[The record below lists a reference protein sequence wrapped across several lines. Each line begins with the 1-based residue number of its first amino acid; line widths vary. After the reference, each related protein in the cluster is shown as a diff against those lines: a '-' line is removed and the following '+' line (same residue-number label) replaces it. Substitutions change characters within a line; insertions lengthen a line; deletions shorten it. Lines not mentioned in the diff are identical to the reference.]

1 MNKKKF
7 ITFSLYF
14 VLSPFLVSICH
25 GHTIVENKCPSKV
38 IYTFDSENYVS
49 GKIQKFETK
58 HHLLSVSHFE
68 TPANHP
74 IHELKIA
81 PKNQPDRMIISKFEG
96 VVFEVLKLELDK
108 RGFGEEFLVTDKP
121 SARGYQYSLLPSS
134 SLDTDSVSLE
144 REFSELSEKS
154 IQRYWSLPES
164 YYPMFT
170 DIDDNGECDILNFSE
185 LFQQEFTYP
194 RWYVNPNVY
203 SFNAILGRANLNP
216 KLTRNFVDT
225 LWNDQKYK
233 LAQIRNIIKR
243 SENTMAFSNNMPEF
257 DLGISA
263 TRFLYTAK
271 QVNEFNSALSDL
283 QLLIK
288 EYHQLKV
295 TDGFKVPPLFF
306 HLIPGQKFADF
317 VEMSKK
323 AKIFT
328 EEEMDKIQPIY
339 NMITDTDL
347 TQ

>member
-1 MNKKKF
+1 MRKKKF
-7 ITFSLYF
+7 ITFCLCF
-14 VLSPFLVSICH
+14 VLSPFLGSISH
-25 GHTIVENKCPSKV
+25 GHTIVEDKCPSEV
-38 IYTFDSENYVS
+38 IYTFNSENFVS
-49 GKIQKFETK
+49 GKIQEFETK
-58 HHLLSVSHFE
+58 HHLLSVIHFE

-81 PKNQPDRMIISKFEG
+81 PKNQPDSMIIFKFEG

-108 RGFGEEFLVTDKP
+108 RSFGEEFLVTDKP

-170 DIDDNGECDILNFSE
+170 DINDNGECDILNFSE
-185 LFQQEFTYP
+185 LLQQEFTYP
-194 RWYVNPNVY
+194 RWYVNPDVY
-203 SFNAILGRANLNP
+203 SFYAILGQANLNP

-233 LAQIRNIIKR
+233 LAQIRNIIQR
-243 SENTMAFSNNMPEF
+243 SENTMTFSNNMPEF

-263 TRFLYTAK
+263 TRYLHTAK

-283 QLLIK
+283 QLLRK
-288 EYHQLKV
+288 EYQQLKV
-295 TDGFKVPPLFF
+295 TGGFEVLPLFF
-306 HLIPGQKFADF
+306 HLISGQKFADF
-317 VEMSKK
+317 VEMSEK

-328 EEEMDKIQPIY
+328 DEEIDKIQPIY

>member
-1 MNKKKF
+1 MRKKKF
-7 ITFSLYF
+7 ITFCLCF
-14 VLSPFLVSICH
+14 VLSPFLGSISH
-25 GHTIVENKCPSKV
+25 GHTIVEDKCPSEV
-38 IYTFDSENYVS
+38 IYTFNSENFVS
-49 GKIQKFETK
+49 GKIQEFETK
-58 HHLLSVSHFE
+58 HHLLSVIHFE

-81 PKNQPDRMIISKFEG
+81 PKNQPDSMIIFKFEG

-108 RGFGEEFLVTDKP
+108 RSFGEEFLVTDKP

-170 DIDDNGECDILNFSE
+170 DINDNGECDILNFSE
-185 LFQQEFTYP
+185 LLQQEFTYP
-194 RWYVNPNVY
+194 RWYVNPDVY
-203 SFNAILGRANLNP
+203 SFDAILGRANLNP
-216 KLTRNFVDT
+216 KLTRNIVNT

-233 LAQIRNIIKR
+233 LAQIWNIIKR
-243 SENTMAFSNNMPEF
+243 SENTMAFSDNVPEF
-257 DLGISA
+257 DFGISA

-288 EYHQLKV
+288 EYQQLKV
-295 TDGFKVPPLFF
+295 TDGFRDPPLFF

-317 VEMSKK
+317 AEMSEKTT
-323 AKIFT
+323 IFT
-328 EEEMDKIQPIY
+328 DEEMDKIQPIY